1 MGISFQ
7 RQERREDLFHSA
19 DNYGIQKRNQESA
32 QNFRAHSDKSTGSSD
47 KKTREPSSRS
57 ERGCLQWLSQ

>member
-7 RQERREDLFHSA
+7 RQERREDLLHSA
-19 DNYGIQKRNQESA
+19 DNYGIHEKERRIFEHILINQLGL
-32 QNFRAHSDKSTGSSD
+32 QTKSEE
-47 KKTREPSSRS
+47 RSSRS